1 MRNVKIDEVDELD
14 RDVVALGNDYAQGF
28 TLPPHKHR
36 RAQLLYGATG
46 LMYVSTRNGEWVVP
60 PQHAVW
66 IPPDT
71 THTVRFVGVTTR
83 SLYIEPAC
91 VTGSIKHRRCEVISV
106 SPLLRQLLLEAVDL
120 PPLYESARD
129 RALVNLMLLELAAMP
144 VREFDIPLPQH
155 PALLTLCQAFL
166 IAPSIHDPAERWA
179 SALFMSAS
187 TFRRHF
193 LRQIG
198 MSFSAWRQRACV
210 VSALALLIKG
220 KPVNEVALS
229 LGYDNASSFATMF
242 RRVTGQPPSFYHPT

>member
-1 MRNVKIDEVDELD
+1 MRNIKIDEVDELD
-14 RDVVALGNDYAQGF
+14 RDVVALGNDYTQGF
-28 TLPPHKHR
+28 TLSSHKHR

-46 LMYVSTRNGEWVVP
+46 LMYVSTHDGEWVVP

-71 THTVRFVGVTTR
+71 THAVRFMGVTTR

-91 VTGSIKHRRCEVISV
+91 VMGSIKHRRCVVISV

-129 RALVNLMLLELAAMP
+129 RVLVELLLLELAAMP
-144 VREFDIPLPQH
+144 VREFDIPLPRH
-155 PALLTLCQAFL
+155 PALLALCQAFL
-166 IAPSIHDPAERWA
+166 IAPSVHDPAERWA
-179 SALFMSAS
+179 RALFMSAS
-187 TFRRHF
+187 TFRRLF
-193 LRQIG
+193 LREIG

-210 VSALALLIKG
+210 VRALALLITG
-220 KPVNEVALS
+220 RPVFDVALS

-242 RRVTGQPPSFYHPT
+242 RRVMGQTPSFYHPA